1 MDPFVERLVDAY
13 NSRTPEA
20 FDALLTDDVVLVRD
34 EEKARGREEFKGV
47 LGRVRRAFPDI
58 RYRIEDVIRTGDRL
72 VLRWEARGTHEGEY
86 LGIQPSGRAI
96 NYTGITLYELR
107 DGKIAR
113 IWVSAD
119 LLSAPPAAQGRARGH
134 GGGAGPD
141 PAAAASQRRQD
152 RPSQAPPRPR
162 LNSCCP
168 PTTAAGSA
176 SGGPRP
182 PR

>member
-13 NSRTPEA
+13 NNRTLES

-58 RYRIEDVIRTGDRL
+58 RYRIDDVIQSGDRL
-72 VLRWEARGTHEGEY
+72 VLRWEGRGTHKGEY
-86 LGIQPSGRAI
+86 LGIQPTGRVISYSGV
-96 NYTGITLYELR
+96 TVYELR

-119 LLSAPPAAQGRARGH
+119 LLSLLRRLKGERAATAEARA
-134 GGGAGPD
+134 
-141 PAAAASQRRQD
+141 
-152 RPSQAPPRPR
+152 
-162 LNSCCP
+162 
-168 PTTAAGSA
+168 
-176 SGGPRP
+176 
-182 PR
+182 

>member
-13 NSRTPEA
+13 NSRTLES

-58 RYRIEDVIRTGDRL
+58 RYRIEDVIQSSDRL
-72 VLRWEARGTHEGEY
+72 ALRWEARGTHQGEY

-119 LLSAPPAAQGRARGH
+119 LLSLLRRLKGERAATAEARA
-134 GGGAGPD
+134 
-141 PAAAASQRRQD
+141 
-152 RPSQAPPRPR
+152 
-162 LNSCCP
+162 
-168 PTTAAGSA
+168 
-176 SGGPRP
+176 
-182 PR
+182 